1 MTPRSVVLALLVACN
16 IPTEADV
23 REATGTAVDQCR
35 AVLREEVP
43 HIVAEVTVAALAVCT
58 SLGEDVS
65 RSRTDITYA
74 VLTAMGCSWDGH
86 AWDCST
92 ATICGGQP

>member
-1 MTPRSVVLALLVACN
+1 MMRALLLLAVVACN

-35 AVLREEVP
+35 DVVADAIPQIVGQITLAAVGICGDISGDIAHTRAAVAYEVL
-43 HIVAEVTVAALAVCT
+43 VAL
-58 SLGEDVS
+58 
-65 RSRTDITYA
+65 
-74 VLTAMGCSWDGH
+74 GCSWDGS

-92 ATICGGQP
+92 APLLCGDAP